1 MFKSNE
7 VFSNHY
13 LFKNG
18 EQIGWIDVTSLM
30 FTLRTLNKIEYNEN
44 YCIKTTTTKKDA
56 LKQSTIG
63 YYQKFGVYSKP
74 IVVTTK
80 DFCLDGRH
88 RIHCNRMNKI
98 YNIPAYVVPHKAIN
112 QFINKS

>member
-7 VFSNHY
+7 AFSNHY

-18 EQIGWIDVTSLM
+18 EYIGWIDVTSLM
-30 FTLRTLNKIEYNEN
+30 LTLRTLNKVEYHEN
-44 YCIKTTTTKKDA
+44 YCIKTTTTKKDD

-63 YYQKFGVYSKP
+63 YYQKFGICSRP
-74 IVVTTK
+74 IVVTTN

-98 YNIPAYVVPHKAIN
+98 YNIPAYVVPHKEIN
-112 QFINKS
+112 QFTNKS

>member
-7 VFSNHY
+7 VFSKHY

-18 EQIGWIDVTSLM
+18 EYIGFIDITLLM

-63 YYQKFGVYSKP
+63 YYQRFGVCSKP

>member
-30 FTLRTLNKIEYNEN
+30 FTLRTLNKIEYDES
-44 YCIKTTTTKKDA
+44 YCIKTTATKKDA

-63 YYQKFGVYSKP
+63 YYQKFGVCSKP

-80 DFCLDGRH
+80 TFVWMDVTG
-88 RIHCNRMNKI
+88 
-98 YNIPAYVVPHKAIN
+98 
-112 QFINKS
+112 FIVIV

>member
-30 FTLRTLNKIEYNEN
+30 FTLRTLNKIEYNKN

-56 LKQSTIG
+56 LKQSTIS
-63 YYQKFGVYSKP
+63 YYQKFGVCPRP
-74 IVVTTK
+74 IVVTSK
-80 DFCLDGRH
+80 DVCLDGRH
-88 RIHCNRMNKI
+88 RIHYNRRNKI
-98 YNIPAYVVPHKAIN
+98 YNIPAYVVPHKEIN